1 MILREK
7 LHYKYPIAHVVDVL
21 IEGFLND
28 PSSMMSQTPNVTE
41 CELMRKVD
49 KGDDVYATIRYSA
62 YSQIPR
68 VVQHI
73 LKPDMLTWISS
84 SHWDRKNLVYSFRT
98 RTKYFS
104 KQVYCGGRF
113 TFHGNGN
120 NETVQKM
127 EIDLRVKIPVF
138 GMIIEKEVARVYM
151 KSVQESMGV
160 AEKILQEKMQ

>member
-7 LHYKYPIAHVVDVL
+7 LHYNYPLPHVVDVL
-21 IEGFLND
+21 IEEFLND
-28 PSSMMSQTPNVTE
+28 PASLMTQTANVTE

-104 KQVYCGGRF
+104 KQVHCSGKF

-120 NETVQKM
+120 NETDQNM
-127 EIDLRVKIPVF
+127 EIDLRIMIPVF
-138 GMIIEKEVARVYM
+138 GIIIEKEVARVYM
-151 KSVQESMGV
+151 KS
-160 AEKILQEKMQ
+160 LQENMELAERVLSGKN